1 MIIIYFALHLDCF
14 DDYTDLNYRRQD
26 QISVFTATYALNKK
40 PREAQA
46 CANLKGQSYQINVY
60 IGDAIFST
68 TSVFNPEDKTFTL
81 QTTCQTG
88 NCDYN
93 NVKQYQIGS
102 FQIVFLETD
111 FILQGVV
118 NSMQF
123 RWYDKTNCFKYNQAE
138 FSTVPANAYID
149 TKYDP
154 ITTCTT
160 QPVNNN
166 LFIDTY
172 TNDELW
178 SSVAATVLDVGAT
191 NNVNYISQLTNRKV
205 MCTPSDTAC
214 INSLTQNLNP
224 AIVKLEQALRT
235 SVQFTKANGDQFTYN
250 ETVYANFERVKSPYD
265 DLCFKDVKVWINKD
279 RMIFES
285 DPIFGNC
292 PKDVMSSIFNYT
304 SMRKEVVFYDTV
316 DGKQNKVH
324 LIMLQADLIFDQ
336 VTTSSFTCEQMET
349 PTECQQFLDKYYV
362 SLNANGFT
370 NKQYINVVY
379 YMVNNGVDVQKFEF
393 GAVLVQDKYLDVRI
407 SMFGT
412 YCCVNLTTEERGIQ
426 QVTMIISQR
435 KEFKGIFDLHITDDE
450 QYCKHID
457 TSMMREMDNYNEEI
471 TADILVN
478 GISAG
483 VDKLDLQFNG
493 TQYWEA
499 ILTMVGLTLV
509 SIPISYLV
517 WKKG

>member
-1 MIIIYFALHLDCF
+1 MIILHFVLHLDCF
-14 DDYTDLNYRRQD
+14 DTYTSVNYGRQD
-26 QISVFTATYALNKK
+26 QISVFTATHALNLKT
-40 PREAQA
+40 REAQA

-68 TSVFNPEDKTFTL
+68 TDVFNPEDKTFTL

-93 NVKQYQIGS
+93 NVKQFQIAS

-178 SSVAATVLDVGAT
+178 SSVAATVQDVGAT

-205 MCTPSDTAC
+205 MCTSSDTAC
-214 INSLTQNLNP
+214 INSLTQHLNP

-235 SVQFTKANGDQFTYN
+235 SVQFTKASGDSFTYN
-250 ETVYANFERVKSPYD
+250 ETVFVNVERVKSPYD
-265 DLCFKDVKVWINKD
+265 DLCFKDVKLWINKD
-279 RMIFES
+279 RMHFQT
-285 DPIFGNC
+285 DPIIGNC
-292 PKDVMSSIFNYT
+292 PENVMSSIFTYT
-304 SMRKEVVFYDTV
+304 SMRKEIVFYDNV
-316 DGKQNKVH
+316 NGQEIKIH
-324 LIMLQADLIFDQ
+324 LITPTHQFEFDK
-336 VTTSSFTCEQMET
+336 VTSSSITCAQMDT
-349 PTECQQFLDKYYV
+349 PTECQSFLDKYYV

-379 YMVNNGVDVQKFEF
+379 YMVNDGVDVQKFEF
-393 GAVLVQDKYLDVRI
+393 GAVLVQDKYLDVLI
-407 SMFGT
+407 SIFGT
-412 YCCVNLTTEERGIQ
+412 YCCLNLTTSERGIQ
-426 QVTMIISQR
+426 QVTMSVSQR
-435 KEFKGIFDLHITDDE
+435 TEFKGVFDLLVNDDV
-450 QYCKHID
+450 QYCMHMD
-457 TSMMREMDNYNEEI
+457 TNIMREMDNYNEAIE
-471 TADILVN
+471 ADILIN

-499 ILTMVGLTLV
+499 ILTMVGLVVV
-509 SIPISYLV
+509 SVPLSYLV